1 LKKALAGDDLEA
13 IKAANEKLQEAMQ
26 TAGAEVYKATTE
38 AEQAEQAEGGQPEDG
53 EDSEKKDEGPV
64 VDAEVVEEEKA

>member
-38 AEQAEQAEGGQPEDG
+38 AEQAEGGQPEDG

>member
-1 LKKALAGDDLEA
+1 
-13 IKAANEKLQEAMQ
+13 MQ